1 MMEDQLPD
9 RVRAAEQR
17 REFRQ
22 LLIQSSIARL
32 PKGFDEREGAIGSGM
47 CQPCREDRCGDVEC
61 AIPAGCACNCTP
73 DKEALASE
81 IAALLDQRG
90 IWRSDDDPMEMSK
103 VLYAKGWRR
112 ES

>member
-22 LLIQSSIARL
+22 LLDASSIGKL
-32 PKGFDEREGAIGSGM
+32 PKGLEKTEAIGSGL
-47 CQPCREDRCGDVEC
+47 CQPCREDRCGTIGC
-61 AIPAGCACNCTP
+61 MISNGGCACSCTA
-73 DKEALASE
+73 DKETLAGQ
-81 IAALLDQRG
+81 IAVQLDERS
-90 IWRSDDDPMEMSK
+90 IWYSVDEPMEMAK
-103 VLYAKGWRR
+103 ALYAKGWRR